1 MRLSG
6 YSLTNLIKIDGSIL
20 EGGGAILRNA
30 VSLSAIFQKPMEIYN
45 IRAKRSTPGLRSQ
58 HAHVIRAI
66 AQLSNGETE
75 GVKVGSEKIRFYPQK
90 LQGGEYTIDVV
101 TAGSLSLLLMAIF
114 PVAALAKSPVTL
126 HLRGGTDVKWA
137 PPIDYMKYV
146 YLPMM
151 EKIGVKA
158 NLVIKRRGHYP
169 KGGGL
174 IDCEIQLAQDLN
186 TINYQLDEDKPFAI
200 DCICG
205 RAHAV
210 KLPKHVVERMT
221 SAAAQKLKQYNYNV
235 GIIEEEWLESKQNG
249 PLGPGAGITLWA
261 CTNYDTIIAGDGLGE
276 RGLPAE
282 KVGQTAAQNLIEQL
296 EIGRPIDYHLADQLI
311 VWMGL
316 SSQPSVIDT
325 TKITLHTLTN
335 IEIIKKFVNVSFEV
349 QGKQGEPGIIRCH
362 PLDK

>member
-30 VSLSAIFQKPMEIYN
+30 VSLSAIFQKPLEVYN
-45 IRAKRSTPGLRSQ
+45 IRAKRSNPGLRYQ

-75 GVKVGSEKIRFYPQK
+75 GVRVGSKKIRFYPQK
-90 LQGGEYTIDVV
+90 LRGGEFSIDVG

-126 HLRGGTDVKWA
+126 HLRGGTDVKWS

-151 EKIGVKA
+151 EKIGVNAK
-158 NLVIKRRGHYP
+158 LTIKRRGHYP

-174 IDCEIQLAQDLN
+174 IDCEIQPTEGLK
-186 TINYQLDEDKPFAI
+186 TINYKLEKDKPLKI

-210 KLPKHVVERMT
+210 KLPKHVVERMV
-221 SAAAQKLKQYNYNV
+221 SAASKELKQHNYSIGV
-235 GIIEEEWLESKQNG
+235 IEEDWSKSKQNG

-261 CTNYDTIIAGDGLGE
+261 CTNYDTILAGDGLGE

-282 KVGQTAAQNLIEQL
+282 KVGQTAAKNLIEQL
-296 EIGRPIDYHLADQLI
+296 EVGRPIDYHLADQLI

-316 SSQPSVIDT
+316 SSEPSAIDT

-335 IEIIKKFVNVSFEV
+335 IEIIKKFTNGSFEV
-349 QGKQGEPGIIRCH
+349 QGSQGAPGVIHCR
-362 PLDK
+362 PLTE